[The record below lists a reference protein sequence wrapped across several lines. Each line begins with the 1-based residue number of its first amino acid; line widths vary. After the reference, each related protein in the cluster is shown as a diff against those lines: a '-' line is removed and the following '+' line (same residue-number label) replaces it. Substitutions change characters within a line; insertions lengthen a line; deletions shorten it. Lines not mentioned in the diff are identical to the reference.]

1 VLGNHD
7 YLGDTLVQIG
17 DALTL
22 KDSRWFC
29 QRSFQLKH
37 SLCAPSQKGNNPG
50 SRCDVVEERFS
61 LEQSIFW
68 NIFAGHCAQFVEF
81 FFIDTTPFVNDYWSA
96 EQARDF
102 DWRELGPR
110 QEYLDAQ
117 LEV

>member
-1 VLGNHD
+1 VQLTSKLPRGNAVLGNHD

-61 LEQSIFW
+61 LEQSRHHS
-68 NIFAGHCAQFVEF
+68 GK
-81 FFIDTTPFVNDYWSA
+81 
-96 EQARDF
+96 
-102 DWRELGPR
+102 
-110 QEYLDAQ
+110 
-117 LEV
+117 EV